1 MKPTS
6 IIWVFTLLLFFG
18 CQKTETPSFLHV
30 EAIDLEVTSVSDQ
43 GTDHHDIIDARVY
56 LNDNLIGI
64 YEIPATVPIVSEG
77 PQKITIIAGIQNNGI
92 NSARINYPFYDQYSA
107 RLNLI
112 PGDTI
117 DFSDDQENTTIV
129 NGYTVP
135 VVKYFSSGLVFWNE
149 RFEEQGNEFETTAA
163 SNAELTTTNDPYLVF
178 DYNPD
183 EDSQT
188 SGYVLLTADEPYFE
202 VKSSHEFSPNKGQKV
217 YLELNYKTDCVLQVG
232 VYENEPTLT
241 KVYGKGIN
249 PTGEWSKIYIELTD
263 EIGQRINATSYSIF
277 IEGIL
282 STGQSE
288 AVVLLDNI
296 KLVYPG

>member
-18 CQKTETPSFLHV
+18 CEKTETPSFLHI
-30 EAIDLEVTSVSDQ
+30 EAIELEVTSASEQ
-43 GTDHHDIIDARVY
+43 GTDDHDIIDARVY
-56 LNDNLIGI
+56 LNDELTGI
-64 YEIPATVPIVSEG
+64 YELPATVPFISEG
-77 PQKITIIAGIQNNGI
+77 PQNISIIAGIQNNGI
-92 NSARINYPFYDQYSA
+92 NSARVDYPFFNPYSA
-107 RLNLI
+107 QLNLI

-149 RFEEQGNEFETTAA
+149 MFENQGIDFETTAA
-163 SNAELTTTNDPYLVF
+163 SNAEITTTDNPELVF
-178 DYNPD
+178 NYNQG
-183 EDSQT
+183 SQT
-188 SGYVLLTADEPYFE
+188 SGYVLLTAAEPYFE
-202 VKSSHEFSPNKGQKV
+202 IKSSHEFSPNKGQKV

-263 EIGQRINATSYSIF
+263 EIGRRINATSYSIF

-282 STGQSE
+282 SSGQTE
-288 AVVLLDNI
+288 GVVLLDNI